1 MDQTAMLTL
10 TPSNGLTPLSSPSE
24 LRGATGGMMPPPLA
38 LDGGSATTATNQ
50 HHFSNGSSDTQ
61 EEHNTLSVHNAIR
74 NLTTKVI
81 HEVREAQ
88 DTGLAKIGGIQLL
101 RRAFK
106 EFYTRESVHVF
117 KFLDAPISA
126 NSTVTK
132 SIQIMR
138 RFGRPEVQMNRI
150 KIRDLLLDM
159 SCNTV
164 IPALQ
169 DTFPVYPQQDLHTWV
184 AQTRWVMEQWRQA
197 ATDFASAEKQ
207 LSTAVTVFQELDK
220 KCKALITLPETPG
233 ALEEYSVLVEATERY
248 ILRAFQD
255 NQIDVYYNSWLI
267 ALKKLSVLSDSIT
280 AIRAIVN
287 SPTEPMCGVC
297 FNEPV
302 ASACV
307 PCGHTFCSTCS
318 MRQSV
323 HCYICRVPIKEK
335 LRIYLS

>member
-10 TPSNGLTPLSSPSE
+10 TPSNGLTPMSSPSD
-24 LRGATGGMMPPPLA
+24 LRGAQGGQMPPPLA
-38 LDGGSATTATNQ
+38 LDGGSTT
-50 HHFSNGSSDTQ
+50 HHFLQGTSDTQ
-61 EEHNTLSVHNAIR
+61 EDANTLSVHNAIR
-74 NLTTKVI
+74 NLTAKVA
-81 HEVREAQ
+81 HEIRESQ
-88 DTGLAKIGGIQLL
+88 DTGLAKIGGIQNL

-126 NSTVTK
+126 NSTIAK

-138 RFGRPEVQMNRI
+138 RFGRSEVQMHRV
-150 KIRDLLLDM
+150 KIRDLLLDV
-159 SCNTV
+159 SSNTV
-164 IPALQ
+164 IPGLQ
-169 DTFPVYPQQDLHTWV
+169 ETFPVYPQQDLHTWV

-207 LSTAVTVFQELDK
+207 LSNAVTVFQELDK
-220 KCKALITLPETPG
+220 KCKALISLPEMPFLT
-233 ALEEYSVLVEATERY
+233 EEYSALVDAAEKYT
-248 ILRAFQD
+248 LRVFHD
-255 NQIDVYYNSWLI
+255 TQIDVHYTAWLT
-267 ALKKLSVLSDSIT
+267 AMKKLSVLSDSLT

-307 PCGHTFCSTCS
+307 PCGHTFCSTCAVK
-318 MRQSV
+318 QSV
-323 HCYICRVPIKEK
+323 HCYICRTPIREK